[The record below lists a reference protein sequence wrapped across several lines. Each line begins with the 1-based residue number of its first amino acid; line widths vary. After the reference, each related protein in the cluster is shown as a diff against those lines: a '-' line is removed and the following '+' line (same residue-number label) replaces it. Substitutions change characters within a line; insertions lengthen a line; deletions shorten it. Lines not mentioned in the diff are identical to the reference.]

1 MQYEQVLAW
10 LRVTDTDRTHH
21 LFDLASDM
29 ARSTV
34 GEAVHLRG
42 LVEISSACR
51 RMCAYCGL
59 EASSTSVM
67 RYRMSADEIIA
78 CAHRAVELGCGTLVL
93 QSGEDPGRPA
103 VEIARII
110 QRAKQETGLAV
121 TLSLGEW
128 SEAEYALWREAGADR
143 YLMRFET
150 SDPELYHMVH
160 PDYAGHPSNRMD
172 LLKMLRRLGY
182 EAGGGFMVGL
192 PGQSYERLAVD
203 ILECARLSLDMIG
216 VGPFILHENTAL
228 GRQPDHP
235 AWRLSA
241 RLGGRQVAPTA
252 FNTWKTLALLR
263 LVCPYANI
271 PAATAL
277 AAVDPDAGR
286 EMALRCGAN
295 VMMLNL
301 TPARYREDYAIYP
314 GKVSAAGDPDGPAD
328 MALRM
333 LQRLKR
339 PTSSG
344 PGASEAYRRR
354 QEEDERRHAR
364 HDPIQ

>member
-10 LRVTDTDRTHH
+10 LRVTDRERLHH
-21 LFDLASDM
+21 LFDLADTT
-29 ARSTV
+29 ARRTV
-34 GEAVHLRG
+34 GDAVHLRG
-42 LVEISSACR
+42 LVEVSSACR
-51 RMCAYCGL
+51 RTCAYCGL
-59 EASSTSVM
+59 TAGSKSSM
-67 RYRMSADEIIA
+67 RYRMPEEEIIA
-78 CAHRAVELGCGTLVL
+78 CAHRAVAIGCGTLVL

-103 VEIARII
+103 EEIARII
-110 QRAKQETGLAV
+110 RLAKQETGLAV

-128 SEAEYALWREAGADR
+128 TDAEYTLWREAGADR

-150 SDPELYHMVH
+150 SDPELYHHVH
-160 PDYAGHPSNRMD
+160 PDVAGQSSDRMA
-172 LLKMLRRLGY
+172 LLMRLRQMGY
-182 EAGGGFMVGL
+182 EVGGGFMVGL
-192 PGQSYERLAVD
+192 PGQSYERLATD
-203 ILECARLSLDMIG
+203 ILECARLNLDMIG
-216 VGPFILHENTAL
+216 VGPFILHEDTAL

-235 AWRLSA
+235 AWRMAA
-241 RLGGRQVAPTA
+241 RLKGRQVEPTA
-252 FNTWKTLALLR
+252 INTWKALALLR
-263 LVCPYANI
+263 LACPYANI

-277 AAVDPDAGR
+277 AAVDPEAGR

-328 MALRM
+328 AALRM

-339 PTSSG
+339 PTSTG

-364 HDPIQ
+364 HDRIQ